1 MVHWYCHNIRKTHL
15 SNLQKYI
22 GKNKNKT
29 MYEYGFLNVY
39 IRVGEARVP
48 GYHCRMNLIQS
59 FFLLPNVVIPHV
71 TTRGQRT
78 PTLSTQHS
86 FRFRCRGLCQ
96 APRVL
101 TQQLQTM
108 FLHFQPE
115 CLNQCITAFEILGI
129 AAMHANINCFLFFLP
144 TQEIWKRQRT
154 LHQKPDLAVIEK
166 RKEKREICLTKCC
179 VSQKRRMK
187 KEV

>member
-78 PTLSTQHS
+78 PTLSAQHS

-96 APRVL
+96 APREL

-115 CLNQCITAFEILGI
+115 CLNQCITAFEILSI

-154 LHQKPDLAVIEK
+154 LHQKPDLAVIETC
-166 RKEKREICLTKCC
+166 KREICLTKCC
-179 VSQKRRMK
+179 FSQKRRMK